1 MQRTANP
8 WTPVQFRPW
17 PPSAGWQLVSTSD
30 VNNNPMDDKD
40 YDKRVWRLPPTLRY
54 LALEGWPEVD
64 DAQRAKSLAI
74 GESDRFTLLFVK
86 PTG

>member
-1 MQRTANP
+1 
-8 WTPVQFRPW
+8 
-17 PPSAGWQLVSTSD
+17 
-30 VNNNPMDDKD
+30 MDDKD
-40 YDKRVWRLPPTLRY
+40 YEKRVWRLPPTLRY

-64 DAQRAKSLAI
+64 EAQRIKSLAI